1 MEKSGYGKLL
11 GVKKDSKLIFDAH
24 VKDIRSRYTKKK
36 KSIIQRNT
44 RCKNWKDKLLGN
56 FFSAHSLTV

>member
-1 MEKSGYGKLL
+1 MKKSGYGKLL

-36 KSIIQRNT
+36 KHYPEKHQMQ
-44 RCKNWKDKLLGN
+44 KLKR
-56 FFSAHSLTV
+56 

>member
-36 KSIIQRNT
+36 RALSRETPDAKTEKI
-44 RCKNWKDKLLGN
+44 N
-56 FFSAHSLTV
+56 F